1 MGLKSKP
8 KKGNEKKLNIPT
20 SSAAKEVNDNDA
32 GRALVGKIV
41 GNKTMEFENKDI
53 SLADIRLN
61 PDNEI
66 FRQND
71 NGEDIEILAE
81 DIKRNGLLHNLV
93 VFPEQEDGKT
103 VYVLLSGERRYRA
116 LMLLQEQD
124 ATWNAAKNCNVVTTP
139 LSPNEKKV
147 ILYSANLQVRGGLN
161 DEAVRR
167 KAVSEFIE
175 CLQKEPYNM
184 NRVDALKAIKSVS
197 SVNPKTIDRDAR
209 LEDKLKGS
217 LKELLDAKFLSR
229 SECESYLRFDD
240 EKQEEIGQKYQE
252 LNAVDCHGDT
262 GEEAG
267 KNHIEVMRDTLH
279 DTFREYLFSA
289 LQQRTRAEHEETY
302 KKSIEYFDSELQ
314 ELKKKAEEFG
324 IIKEC
329 NTPEEVADFEYDA
342 QKDATKDVA
351 KKEREA
357 ADISVSAVLKT
368 TPTIIKKLQRVY
380 SNKSYEKAL
389 RHVSQESRDSDI
401 AALEEVIEM
410 ATKLKEKIKSVD

>member
-1 MGLKSKP
+1 MALTK
-8 KKGNEKKLNIPT
+8 KKGPVTTPKLPNIEALKKVNNNNAGAFYNDLLN
-20 SSAAKEVNDNDA
+20 AKH
-32 GRALVGKIV
+32 KI
-41 GNKTMEFENKDI
+41 EYESRDI
-53 SLADIRLN
+53 SLFNIRTN

-66 FRQND
+66 FREID
-71 NGEDIEILAE
+71 DDEDIRILAD

-93 VFPEQEDGKT
+93 MFPSTEEGRE

-116 LMLLQEQD
+116 LKLLVEEGDTSWQIVR
-124 ATWNAAKNCNVVTTP
+124 NCNIITTE
-139 LSPNEKKV
+139 LSDNEKKV
-147 ILYSANLQVRGGLN
+147 LLYSANLQVRGGLN

-209 LEDKLKGS
+209 LEDKLRGT

-314 ELKKKAEEFG
+314 ELKKKAEEYG
-324 IIKEC
+324 IIKES

-410 ATKLKEKIKSVD
+410 ATKLKEKIKAVD

>member
-1 MGLKSKP
+1 MALTK
-8 KKGNEKKLNIPT
+8 KKGPVTTPKLPNIEALKKVNNNNAGAFYNDLLN
-20 SSAAKEVNDNDA
+20 AKH
-32 GRALVGKIV
+32 KI
-41 GNKTMEFENKDI
+41 EYESRDI
-53 SLADIRLN
+53 SLFNIRTN

-66 FRQND
+66 FREID
-71 NGEDIEILAE
+71 DDEDIRILAD

-93 VFPEQEDGKT
+93 MFPSTEEGRE

-116 LMLLQEQD
+116 LKLLVEEGDTSWQIVR
-124 ATWNAAKNCNVVTTP
+124 NCNVITTE
-139 LSPNEKKV
+139 LSDNEKKV
-147 ILYSANLQVRGGLN
+147 LLYSANLQVRGGLN

-167 KAVSEFIE
+167 KAVSDFIE

-351 KKEREA
+351 NKEREA

-410 ATKLKEKIKSVD
+410 ATKLKEKIKAVD

>member
-1 MGLKSKP
+1 MALTK
-8 KKGNEKKLNIPT
+8 KKGPVTTPKLPNIEALKKVNNNSAGAFYNDLLN
-20 SSAAKEVNDNDA
+20 AKH
-32 GRALVGKIV
+32 KI
-41 GNKTMEFENKDI
+41 EYESRDI
-53 SLADIRLN
+53 SLYNIRTN

-66 FRQND
+66 FREID
-71 NGEDIEILAE
+71 DDEDIRILAD

-93 VFPEQEDGKT
+93 LFPFTEEGRE

-116 LMLLQEQD
+116 LKLLVEEGDTSWQIVR
-124 ATWNAAKNCNVVTTP
+124 NCNVITTE
-139 LSPNEKKV
+139 LSDNEKKV
-147 ILYSANLQVRGGLN
+147 LLYSANLQVRGGLN

-209 LEDKLKGS
+209 LEDKLRGT

-410 ATKLKEKIKSVD
+410 ATKLKEKIKAVD

>member
-1 MGLKSKP
+1 MALTK
-8 KKGNEKKLNIPT
+8 KKGPVTAPKLPNIEALKKVNNNNAGAFYNDLLN
-20 SSAAKEVNDNDA
+20 AKH
-32 GRALVGKIV
+32 KI
-41 GNKTMEFENKDI
+41 EYESRDI
-53 SLADIRLN
+53 SLFNIRTN

-66 FRQND
+66 FREID
-71 NGEDIEILAE
+71 DDEDIRILAD

-93 VFPEQEDGKT
+93 MFPSTEEGRE

-116 LMLLQEQD
+116 LKLLVEEGDTSWQIVR
-124 ATWNAAKNCNVVTTP
+124 NCNVITTE
-139 LSPNEKKV
+139 LSDNEKKV
-147 ILYSANLQVRGGLN
+147 LLYSANLQVRGGLN

-175 CLQKEPYNM
+175 CLQEEPYNM

-209 LEDKLKGS
+209 LEDKLRGT

-302 KKSIEYFDSELQ
+302 KKSIEFFDSELQ

-329 NTPEEVADFEYDA
+329 NTPEEIVDFEYDA

-410 ATKLKEKIKSVD
+410 ATKLKEKIKAVD

>member
-1 MGLKSKP
+1 MALTK
-8 KKGNEKKLNIPT
+8 KKGPVTTPKLPNIEALKKVNNNTAGAFYNDLLN
-20 SSAAKEVNDNDA
+20 AKH
-32 GRALVGKIV
+32 KI
-41 GNKTMEFENKDI
+41 EYESRDI
-53 SLADIRLN
+53 SLFNIRTN

-66 FRQND
+66 FREID
-71 NGEDIEILAE
+71 DDEDIRILAD

-93 VFPEQEDGKT
+93 MFPSTEEGRE

-116 LMLLQEQD
+116 LKLLVEEGDTSWQIVR
-124 ATWNAAKNCNVVTTP
+124 NCNVITTE
-139 LSPNEKKV
+139 LSDNEKKAL
-147 ILYSANLQVRGGLN
+147 LYSANLQVRGGLN

-229 SECESYLRFDD
+229 SECETYLRFDD

-262 GEEAG
+262 WEEAG

-329 NTPEEVADFEYDA
+329 NTPDEVADFEYDA
-342 QKDATKDVA
+342 QKDATRDVA

-389 RHVSQESRDSDI
+389 RRVSQESRDSDI

-410 ATKLKEKIKSVD
+410 ATKLKEKIKAVVD

>member
-1 MGLKSKP
+1 MALTK
-8 KKGNEKKLNIPT
+8 KKGPVATPKLPNIEALKKVNNNSAGAFYNDLLN
-20 SSAAKEVNDNDA
+20 AKH
-32 GRALVGKIV
+32 KI
-41 GNKTMEFENKDI
+41 EYESRDI
-53 SLADIRLN
+53 SLFNIRTN

-66 FRQND
+66 FREID
-71 NGEDIEILAE
+71 DDEDIRILAD

-93 VFPEQEDGKT
+93 MFPSTEEGRE

-116 LMLLQEQD
+116 LKLLVEEGDTSWQIVR
-124 ATWNAAKNCNVVTTP
+124 NCNVITTE
-139 LSPNEKKV
+139 LSDNEKKV
-147 ILYSANLQVRGGLN
+147 LLYSANLQVRGGLN

-167 KAVSEFIE
+167 KAVSDFIE

-209 LEDKLKGS
+209 LEDKLNGS

-302 KKSIEYFDSELQ
+302 KKSIENFDSELQ

-401 AALEEVIEM
+401 AALEEVIEI
-410 ATKLKEKIKSVD
+410 ATKLKEKIKAVD

>member
-1 MGLKSKP
+1 MALTK
-8 KKGNEKKLNIPT
+8 KKGPVTTPKLPNIEALKKVNNNNAGAFYNDLLN
-20 SSAAKEVNDNDA
+20 AKH
-32 GRALVGKIV
+32 KI
-41 GNKTMEFENKDI
+41 EYESRDI
-53 SLADIRLN
+53 SLFNIRTN

-66 FRQND
+66 FREID
-71 NGEDIEILAE
+71 DDEDIRILAD

-93 VFPEQEDGKT
+93 MFPSTEEGRE

-116 LMLLQEQD
+116 LKLLVEEGDTSWQIVR
-124 ATWNAAKNCNVVTTP
+124 NCNIITTE
-139 LSPNEKKV
+139 LSDNEKKV
-147 ILYSANLQVRGGLN
+147 LLYSANLQVRGGLN

-209 LEDKLKGS
+209 LEDKLRGT

-262 GEEAG
+262 GEGAG

-342 QKDATKDVA
+342 QKDATNDVA

-410 ATKLKEKIKSVD
+410 ATKLKEKIKAVD

>member
-1 MGLKSKP
+1 MALTK
-8 KKGNEKKLNIPT
+8 KKGPVTTPKLPNIEALKKVNNNSAGAFYNDLLN
-20 SSAAKEVNDNDA
+20 AKH
-32 GRALVGKIV
+32 KI
-41 GNKTMEFENKDI
+41 EYESRDI
-53 SLADIRLN
+53 SLFNIRTN

-66 FRQND
+66 FREID
-71 NGEDIEILAE
+71 DDEDIRILAD

-93 VFPEQEDGKT
+93 MFPSTEEGRE

-116 LMLLQEQD
+116 LKLLVEEGDTSWQIVR
-124 ATWNAAKNCNVVTTP
+124 NCNVITTE
-139 LSPNEKKV
+139 LSDNEKKV
-147 ILYSANLQVRGGLN
+147 LLYSANLQVRGGLN

-167 KAVSEFIE
+167 KAVSDFIE

-217 LKELLDAKFLSR
+217 LKALLDAKFLSR

-240 EKQEEIGQKYQE
+240 EKQDEIGQKYQE

-351 KKEREA
+351 KKERKA

-410 ATKLKEKIKSVD
+410 ATKLKEKIKAVD

>member
-1 MGLKSKP
+1 MALTK
-8 KKGNEKKLNIPT
+8 KKGPVTTPKLPNIEALKKVNNNNAGAFYNDLLN
-20 SSAAKEVNDNDA
+20 AKH
-32 GRALVGKIV
+32 KI
-41 GNKTMEFENKDI
+41 EYESRDI
-53 SLADIRLN
+53 SLFNIRTN

-66 FRQND
+66 FREID
-71 NGEDIEILAE
+71 DDEDIRILAD

-93 VFPEQEDGKT
+93 MFPSTEEGRE

-116 LMLLQEQD
+116 LKLLVAEGDTSWQIVR
-124 ATWNAAKNCNVVTTP
+124 NCNVITTE
-139 LSPNEKKV
+139 LSDNEKKV
-147 ILYSANLQVRGGLN
+147 LLYSANLQVRGGLN

-167 KAVSEFIE
+167 KAVSDFIE

-342 QKDATKDVA
+342 QKDATKDAA

-410 ATKLKEKIKSVD
+410 ATKLKEKIKAVD

>member
-1 MGLKSKP
+1 MALTK
-8 KKGNEKKLNIPT
+8 KKGPVTTPKLPNIEALKKVNNNSAGAFNNDLLN
-20 SSAAKEVNDNDA
+20 AKH
-32 GRALVGKIV
+32 KI
-41 GNKTMEFENKDI
+41 EYESRDI
-53 SLADIRLN
+53 SLFNIRTN

-66 FRQND
+66 FREID
-71 NGEDIEILAE
+71 DDEDIRILAD

-93 VFPEQEDGKT
+93 MFPSTEEGRE

-116 LMLLQEQD
+116 LKLLVEEGDTSWQIVR
-124 ATWNAAKNCNVVTTP
+124 NCNVITTE
-139 LSPNEKKV
+139 LSDNEKKV
-147 ILYSANLQVRGGLN
+147 LLYSANLQVRGGLN

-167 KAVSEFIE
+167 KAVSDFIE

-252 LNAVDCHGDT
+252 LNAVDCHGDV

-279 DTFREYLFSA
+279 DTFREYLFNA
-289 LQQRTRAEHEETY
+289 LQQRTRAEHEEAY
-302 KKSIEYFDSELQ
+302 KKAIEYFDSELQ

-324 IIKEC
+324 IIKKC
-329 NTPEEVADFEYDA
+329 NAPEEVADFEYDA
-342 QKDATKDVA
+342 KKEAAKDVA

-357 ADISVSAVLKT
+357 ADISVSAVLKA

-389 RHVSQESRDSDI
+389 SHVSQESRDSDI

-410 ATKLKEKIKSVD
+410 ATKLKEKIEAVD

>member
-1 MGLKSKP
+1 MALTK
-8 KKGNEKKLNIPT
+8 KKGPVTTPKLPNIEALKK
-20 SSAAKEVNDNDA
+20 VNNNNAGACYNDVLDA
-32 GRALVGKIV
+32 MHKRVY
-41 GNKTMEFENKDI
+41 ESRDI
-53 SLADIRLN
+53 SLFNIRTN

-66 FRQND
+66 FREID
-71 NGEDIEILAE
+71 DDEDIRILAD

-93 VFPEQEDGKT
+93 MFPSTEEGRE

-116 LMLLQEQD
+116 LKLLVEEGDTSWQIVR
-124 ATWNAAKNCNVVTTP
+124 NCNIITTE
-139 LSPNEKKV
+139 LSDNEKKV
-147 ILYSANLQVRGGLN
+147 LLYSANLQVRGGLN

-209 LEDKLKGS
+209 LEDKLRGT

-410 ATKLKEKIKSVD
+410 ATKLREKIKAVD

>member
-1 MGLKSKP
+1 MALTK
-8 KKGNEKKLNIPT
+8 KKGPVTTPKLPNIEALKKVNNNNAGAFYNDLLN
-20 SSAAKEVNDNDA
+20 AKH
-32 GRALVGKIV
+32 KI
-41 GNKTMEFENKDI
+41 EYESRDI
-53 SLADIRLN
+53 SLFNIRTN

-66 FRQND
+66 FREID
-71 NGEDIEILAE
+71 DDEDIRILAD

-93 VFPEQEDGKT
+93 MFPSTEEGRE

-116 LMLLQEQD
+116 LKLLVEEGDTSWQIVR
-124 ATWNAAKNCNVVTTP
+124 NCNIITTE
-139 LSPNEKKV
+139 LSDNEKKV
-147 ILYSANLQVRGGLN
+147 LLYSANLQVRGGLN

-209 LEDKLKGS
+209 LEDKLKEN

-314 ELKKKAEEFG
+314 ELLKKAEEFG

-410 ATKLKEKIKSVD
+410 ATKLKEKIKAVD

>member
-1 MGLKSKP
+1 MALTK
-8 KKGNEKKLNIPT
+8 KKGPVTTPKLPNIEALKKVNNNNAGAFYNDLLN
-20 SSAAKEVNDNDA
+20 AKH
-32 GRALVGKIV
+32 KI
-41 GNKTMEFENKDI
+41 EYESRDI
-53 SLADIRLN
+53 SLFNIRTN

-66 FRQND
+66 FREID
-71 NGEDIEILAE
+71 DDEDIRILAD

-93 VFPEQEDGKT
+93 MFPSTEEGRE

-116 LMLLQEQD
+116 LKLLVEEGNTSWQIVR
-124 ATWNAAKNCNVVTTP
+124 NCNIITTE
-139 LSPNEKKV
+139 LSDNEKKV
-147 ILYSANLQVRGGLN
+147 LLYSANLQVRGGLN

-209 LEDKLKGS
+209 LEDKLRGT

-329 NTPEEVADFEYDA
+329 NTPEEIADFEYDA
-342 QKDATKDVA
+342 QKDATKAVA

-410 ATKLKEKIKSVD
+410 ATKLKEKIKAVD

>member
-1 MGLKSKP
+1 MALTK
-8 KKGNEKKLNIPT
+8 KKGPVTTPKLPNIEALKKVNNNNAGAFYNDLLN
-20 SSAAKEVNDNDA
+20 AKH
-32 GRALVGKIV
+32 KI
-41 GNKTMEFENKDI
+41 EYESRDI
-53 SLADIRLN
+53 SLFNIRTN

-66 FRQND
+66 FREID
-71 NGEDIEILAE
+71 DDEDIRILAD

-93 VFPEQEDGKT
+93 MFPSTEEGRE

-116 LMLLQEQD
+116 LKLLVEEGDTSWQIVR
-124 ATWNAAKNCNVVTTP
+124 NCNVITTE
-139 LSPNEKKV
+139 LSDNEKKV
-147 ILYSANLQVRGGLN
+147 LLYSANLQVRGGLN

-167 KAVSEFIE
+167 KAVSDFIE

-240 EKQEEIGQKYQE
+240 EKLDEIGQKYQE

-262 GEEAG
+262 GEETG

-279 DTFREYLFSA
+279 DMFREYLFSA

-351 KKEREA
+351 NKEREA

-410 ATKLKEKIKSVD
+410 ATKLKEKIKAVD

>member
-1 MGLKSKP
+1 MALTK
-8 KKGNEKKLNIPT
+8 KKGPVTTPKLPNIEALKKVNNNNAGAFYNDLLN
-20 SSAAKEVNDNDA
+20 AKH
-32 GRALVGKIV
+32 KI
-41 GNKTMEFENKDI
+41 EYESRDI
-53 SLADIRLN
+53 SLFNIRTN

-66 FRQND
+66 FREID
-71 NGEDIEILAE
+71 DDEDIRILAD

-93 VFPEQEDGKT
+93 MFPSTEEGRE

-116 LMLLQEQD
+116 LKLLVEEGDTSWQIVR
-124 ATWNAAKNCNVVTTP
+124 NCNIITTEI
-139 LSPNEKKV
+139 SDNEKKV
-147 ILYSANLQVRGGLN
+147 LLYSANLQVRGGLN

-289 LQQRTRAEHEETY
+289 LQQRTRAEHEEIY

-329 NTPEEVADFEYDA
+329 NTPEEIADFEYDA
-342 QKDATKDVA
+342 QKDATKAVA

-410 ATKLKEKIKSVD
+410 ATKLKEKIKAVD

>member
-1 MGLKSKP
+1 MALTK
-8 KKGNEKKLNIPT
+8 KKGPVTTPKLPNIEALKKVNSNSAGAFYNDLLN
-20 SSAAKEVNDNDA
+20 AKH
-32 GRALVGKIV
+32 KI
-41 GNKTMEFENKDI
+41 EYESRDI
-53 SLADIRLN
+53 SLYNIRTN

-66 FRQND
+66 FREID
-71 NGEDIEILAE
+71 DDEDIRILAD

-93 VFPEQEDGKT
+93 MFPSTEEGRE

-116 LMLLQEQD
+116 LKLLVEEGDTSWQIVR
-124 ATWNAAKNCNVVTTP
+124 NCNIITTE
-139 LSPNEKKV
+139 LSDNEKKV
-147 ILYSANLQVRGGLN
+147 LLYSANLQVRGGLN

-209 LEDKLKGS
+209 LEDKLRGT

-342 QKDATKDVA
+342 QKDATKAVA

-410 ATKLKEKIKSVD
+410 ATKLKEKIKAVD

>member
-1 MGLKSKP
+1 MALTK
-8 KKGNEKKLNIPT
+8 KKGPVTTPKLPNIEALKKVNNNSAGAFYNDLLN
-20 SSAAKEVNDNDA
+20 AKH
-32 GRALVGKIV
+32 KI
-41 GNKTMEFENKDI
+41 EYESRDI
-53 SLADIRLN
+53 SLFNIRTN

-66 FRQND
+66 FREID
-71 NGEDIEILAE
+71 DDEDIRILAD

-93 VFPEQEDGKT
+93 MFPTTEEGRE

-116 LMLLQEQD
+116 LKLLVEEGDTSWQIVR
-124 ATWNAAKNCNVVTTP
+124 NCNVITTE
-139 LSPNEKKV
+139 LSDNEKKV
-147 ILYSANLQVRGGLN
+147 LLYSANLQVRGGLN

-167 KAVSEFIE
+167 KAVSDFIE

-240 EKQEEIGQKYQE
+240 EKQDEIGQKYQE
-252 LNAVDCHGDT
+252 LNAVDYHGDT

-389 RHVSQESRDSDI
+389 RHVSQQSRDSDI

-410 ATKLKEKIKSVD
+410 ATKLKEKIKAVD

>member
-1 MGLKSKP
+1 MALTK
-8 KKGNEKKLNIPT
+8 KKGPVTTPKLPNIEALKKVNNNNAGAFYNDLLN
-20 SSAAKEVNDNDA
+20 AKH
-32 GRALVGKIV
+32 KI
-41 GNKTMEFENKDI
+41 EYESRDI
-53 SLADIRLN
+53 SLFNIRTN

-66 FRQND
+66 FREID
-71 NGEDIEILAE
+71 DDEDIRILAD

-93 VFPEQEDGKT
+93 MFPSTEEGRE

-116 LMLLQEQD
+116 LKLLVEEGDTSWQIVR
-124 ATWNAAKNCNVVTTP
+124 NCNVITTEI
-139 LSPNEKKV
+139 SDNEKKV
-147 ILYSANLQVRGGLN
+147 LLYSANLQVRGGLN

-167 KAVSEFIE
+167 KAVSDFIE

-240 EKQEEIGQKYQE
+240 EKLDEIGQKYQE

-279 DTFREYLFSA
+279 DMFREYLFSA

-351 KKEREA
+351 NKEREA

-401 AALEEVIEM
+401 AALEEVIDM
-410 ATKLKEKIKSVD
+410 ATKLKEKIKAVD

>member
-1 MGLKSKP
+1 MALTK
-8 KKGNEKKLNIPT
+8 KKGPVTTPKLPNIEALKKVNNNNAGAFYNDLLN
-20 SSAAKEVNDNDA
+20 AKH
-32 GRALVGKIV
+32 KI
-41 GNKTMEFENKDI
+41 EYESRDI
-53 SLADIRLN
+53 SLFNIRTN

-66 FRQND
+66 FREID
-71 NGEDIEILAE
+71 DDEDIRILAD

-93 VFPEQEDGKT
+93 MFPSTEEGRE

-116 LMLLQEQD
+116 LKLLVEEGDTSWQIVR
-124 ATWNAAKNCNVVTTP
+124 NCNVITTE
-139 LSPNEKKV
+139 LSDNEKKV
-147 ILYSANLQVRGGLN
+147 LLYSANLQVRGGLN

-167 KAVSEFIE
+167 KAVSDFIE

-240 EKQEEIGQKYQE
+240 EKLDEIGQKYQE

-279 DTFREYLFSA
+279 DMFREYLFSA

-351 KKEREA
+351 NKEREA

-401 AALEEVIEM
+401 AALEEVIDM
-410 ATKLKEKIKSVD
+410 ATKLKEKIKAVD

>member
-1 MGLKSKP
+1 MALTK
-8 KKGNEKKLNIPT
+8 KKGPVTTPKLPNIEALKKVNNNNAGAFYNDLLN
-20 SSAAKEVNDNDA
+20 AKH
-32 GRALVGKIV
+32 KI
-41 GNKTMEFENKDI
+41 EYESRDI
-53 SLADIRLN
+53 SLFNIRTN

-66 FRQND
+66 FREID
-71 NGEDIEILAE
+71 DDEDIRILAD

-93 VFPEQEDGKT
+93 MFPSTEEGRE

-116 LMLLQEQD
+116 LKLLVEEGDTSWQIVR
-124 ATWNAAKNCNVVTTP
+124 NCNVITTE
-139 LSPNEKKV
+139 LSDNEKKV
-147 ILYSANLQVRGGLN
+147 LLYSANLQVRGGLN

-209 LEDKLKGS
+209 LEDKLRGT

-267 KNHIEVMRDTLH
+267 KNHIEVLRDTLH

-351 KKEREA
+351 KKERKA

-410 ATKLKEKIKSVD
+410 ATKLKEKIKAVD

>member
-1 MGLKSKP
+1 MALTK
-8 KKGNEKKLNIPT
+8 KKGPVTTPKLPNIEALKKVNNNNAGAFYNDLLN
-20 SSAAKEVNDNDA
+20 AKH
-32 GRALVGKIV
+32 KI
-41 GNKTMEFENKDI
+41 EYESRDI
-53 SLADIRLN
+53 SLFNIRTN

-66 FRQND
+66 FREID
-71 NGEDIEILAE
+71 DDEDIRILAD

-93 VFPEQEDGKT
+93 MFPSTEEGRE

-116 LMLLQEQD
+116 LKLLVEEGDTSWQIVR
-124 ATWNAAKNCNVVTTP
+124 NCNVITTE
-139 LSPNEKKV
+139 LSDNEKKV
-147 ILYSANLQVRGGLN
+147 LLYSANLQVRGGLN

-167 KAVSEFIE
+167 KAVSDFIE

-240 EKQEEIGQKYQE
+240 EKLDEIGQKYQE

-279 DTFREYLFSA
+279 DMFREYLFSA

-351 KKEREA
+351 NKEREA

-401 AALEEVIEM
+401 AALEEVIEI
-410 ATKLKEKIKSVD
+410 ATKLKEKIKAVD

>member
-1 MGLKSKP
+1 MALTK
-8 KKGNEKKLNIPT
+8 KKGPVTTPKLPNIEALKKVNNNNAGTFYNDLLN
-20 SSAAKEVNDNDA
+20 AKH
-32 GRALVGKIV
+32 KI
-41 GNKTMEFENKDI
+41 EYESRDI
-53 SLADIRLN
+53 SLFNIRTN

-66 FRQND
+66 FREID
-71 NGEDIEILAE
+71 DDEDIRILAD

-93 VFPEQEDGKT
+93 MFPSTEEGRE

-116 LMLLQEQD
+116 LKLLVEEGDTSWQIVR
-124 ATWNAAKNCNVVTTP
+124 NCNIITTE
-139 LSPNEKKV
+139 LSDNEKKV
-147 ILYSANLQVRGGLN
+147 LLYSANLQVRGGLN

-342 QKDATKDVA
+342 QKDATKAVA

-410 ATKLKEKIKSVD
+410 ATKLKEKIKAVD

>member
-1 MGLKSKP
+1 MALTK
-8 KKGNEKKLNIPT
+8 KKGPVTTPKLPNIEALKKVNNNNAGAFYNDLLN
-20 SSAAKEVNDNDA
+20 AKH
-32 GRALVGKIV
+32 KI
-41 GNKTMEFENKDI
+41 EYESRDI
-53 SLADIRLN
+53 SLFNIRTN

-66 FRQND
+66 FREID
-71 NGEDIEILAE
+71 DDEDIRILAD

-93 VFPEQEDGKT
+93 MFPSTEE

-116 LMLLQEQD
+116 LKLLVEEGDTSWQIVR
-124 ATWNAAKNCNVVTTP
+124 NCNVITTE
-139 LSPNEKKV
+139 LSDNEKKV
-147 ILYSANLQVRGGLN
+147 LLYSANLQVRGGLN

-167 KAVSEFIE
+167 KAVSDFIE

-410 ATKLKEKIKSVD
+410 ATKLKEKIKAVD

>member
-1 MGLKSKP
+1 MALTK
-8 KKGNEKKLNIPT
+8 KKGPVTTPKLPNIEALKKVNNNNAGAFYNDLLN
-20 SSAAKEVNDNDA
+20 AKH
-32 GRALVGKIV
+32 KI
-41 GNKTMEFENKDI
+41 EYESRDI
-53 SLADIRLN
+53 SLFNIRTN

-66 FRQND
+66 FREID
-71 NGEDIEILAE
+71 DDEDIRILAD

-93 VFPEQEDGKT
+93 LFPSTEEGRE

-116 LMLLQEQD
+116 LKLLVAEGDTSWQIVR
-124 ATWNAAKNCNVVTTP
+124 NCNVITTE
-139 LSPNEKKV
+139 LSDNEKKV
-147 ILYSANLQVRGGLN
+147 LLYSANLQVRGGLN

-167 KAVSEFIE
+167 KAVSDFIE

-240 EKQEEIGQKYQE
+240 EKLDEIGQKYQE

-314 ELKKKAEEFG
+314 KLKKKAEEFG

-410 ATKLKEKIKSVD
+410 ATKLKEKIKAVD

>member
-1 MGLKSKP
+1 MALTK
-8 KKGNEKKLNIPT
+8 KKGPVTTPKLPNIEALKKVNNNSAGAFYNDLLN
-20 SSAAKEVNDNDA
+20 AKH
-32 GRALVGKIV
+32 KI
-41 GNKTMEFENKDI
+41 EYESRDI
-53 SLADIRLN
+53 SLFNIRTN

-66 FRQND
+66 FREID
-71 NGEDIEILAE
+71 DDEDIRILAD

-93 VFPEQEDGKT
+93 MFPSTEEGRE

-116 LMLLQEQD
+116 LKLLVEEGDTSWQIVR
-124 ATWNAAKNCNVVTTP
+124 NCNIITTE
-139 LSPNEKKV
+139 LSDNEKKV
-147 ILYSANLQVRGGLN
+147 LLYSANLQVRGGLN

-175 CLQKEPYNM
+175 CLQKVPYNM

-240 EKQEEIGQKYQE
+240 EKLDEIGQKYQE

-410 ATKLKEKIKSVD
+410 ATKLKEKIKAVD

>member
-1 MGLKSKP
+1 MALTK
-8 KKGNEKKLNIPT
+8 KKGPVTTPKLPNIEALKKVNNNNAGAFYNDLLN
-20 SSAAKEVNDNDA
+20 AKH
-32 GRALVGKIV
+32 KI
-41 GNKTMEFENKDI
+41 EYESRDI
-53 SLADIRLN
+53 SLFNIRTN

-66 FRQND
+66 FREID
-71 NGEDIEILAE
+71 DDEDIRILAD

-93 VFPEQEDGKT
+93 MFPSTEEGRE

-116 LMLLQEQD
+116 LKLLVEEGDTSWQIVR
-124 ATWNAAKNCNVVTTP
+124 NCNVITTE
-139 LSPNEKKV
+139 LSDNEKKV
-147 ILYSANLQVRGGLN
+147 LLYSANLQVRGGLN

-175 CLQKEPYNM
+175 CLQEEPYNM

-240 EKQEEIGQKYQE
+240 EKQKEIGQKYQE

-342 QKDATKDVA
+342 QKDVTKDVA

-410 ATKLKEKIKSVD
+410 ATKLKEKIKAVD

>member
-1 MGLKSKP
+1 MALTK
-8 KKGNEKKLNIPT
+8 KKGPVTTPKLPNIEALKKVNNNNAGAFYNDLLN
-20 SSAAKEVNDNDA
+20 AKH
-32 GRALVGKIV
+32 KI
-41 GNKTMEFENKDI
+41 EYESRDI
-53 SLADIRLN
+53 SLFNIRTN

-66 FRQND
+66 FREID
-71 NGEDIEILAE
+71 DDEDIRILAD

-93 VFPEQEDGKT
+93 MFPSTEEGRE

-116 LMLLQEQD
+116 LKLLVEEGDTSWQIVR
-124 ATWNAAKNCNVVTTP
+124 NCNIITTE
-139 LSPNEKKV
+139 LSDNEKKV
-147 ILYSANLQVRGGLN
+147 LLYSANLQVRGGLN

-209 LEDKLKGS
+209 LEDKLRGT

-342 QKDATKDVA
+342 QKDATKDAA

-410 ATKLKEKIKSVD
+410 ATKLKEKIKAVD

>member
-1 MGLKSKP
+1 MALTK
-8 KKGNEKKLNIPT
+8 KKGPVTTPKLPNIEALKKVNNNNAGAFYNDLLN
-20 SSAAKEVNDNDA
+20 AKH
-32 GRALVGKIV
+32 KI
-41 GNKTMEFENKDI
+41 EYESRDI
-53 SLADIRLN
+53 SLFNIRTN

-66 FRQND
+66 FREID
-71 NGEDIEILAE
+71 DDEDIRILAD

-93 VFPEQEDGKT
+93 MFPSTEEGRE

-116 LMLLQEQD
+116 LKLLVEEGDTSWQIIR
-124 ATWNAAKNCNVVTTP
+124 NCNIITTE
-139 LSPNEKKV
+139 LSDNEKKV
-147 ILYSANLQVRGGLN
+147 LLYSANLQVRGGLN

-209 LEDKLKGS
+209 LEDKLRGT

-329 NTPEEVADFEYDA
+329 NTPEEIADFEYDA
-342 QKDATKDVA
+342 QKDAIKAVA

-410 ATKLKEKIKSVD
+410 ATKLKEKIKALD

>member
-1 MGLKSKP
+1 MALTK
-8 KKGNEKKLNIPT
+8 KKGPVTTPKLPNIEALKKVNNNNAGAFYNDLLN
-20 SSAAKEVNDNDA
+20 AKH
-32 GRALVGKIV
+32 KI
-41 GNKTMEFENKDI
+41 EYESRDI
-53 SLADIRLN
+53 SLFNIRTN

-66 FRQND
+66 FREID
-71 NGEDIEILAE
+71 DDEDIRILAD

-93 VFPEQEDGKT
+93 MFPSTGEGRE

-116 LMLLQEQD
+116 LKLLVEEGDTSWQIVR
-124 ATWNAAKNCNVVTTP
+124 NCNVITTE
-139 LSPNEKKV
+139 LSDNEKKV
-147 ILYSANLQVRGGLN
+147 LLYSANLQVRGGLN

-167 KAVSEFIE
+167 KAVSDFIE

-209 LEDKLKGS
+209 LEDKLRGT
-217 LKELLDAKFLSR
+217 LKELLDAKSLSR

-329 NTPEEVADFEYDA
+329 NTPEEIADFEYDA

-410 ATKLKEKIKSVD
+410 ATKLKEKIKAVD

>member
-1 MGLKSKP
+1 MALTK
-8 KKGNEKKLNIPT
+8 KKGPVTTPKLPNIEALKKVNNNNAGAFYNDLLN
-20 SSAAKEVNDNDA
+20 AKH
-32 GRALVGKIV
+32 KI
-41 GNKTMEFENKDI
+41 EYESRDI
-53 SLADIRLN
+53 SLFNIRTN

-66 FRQND
+66 FREID
-71 NGEDIEILAE
+71 DDEDIRILAD

-93 VFPEQEDGKT
+93 MFPSTEEGRE

-116 LMLLQEQD
+116 LKLLVAEGDTSWQIVR
-124 ATWNAAKNCNVVTTP
+124 NCNVITTE
-139 LSPNEKKV
+139 LSDNEKKV
-147 ILYSANLQVRGGLN
+147 LLYSANLQVRGGLN

-167 KAVSEFIE
+167 KAVSDFIE

-342 QKDATKDVA
+342 QKDVTKDVA

-410 ATKLKEKIKSVD
+410 ATKLKEKIKAVD

>member
-1 MGLKSKP
+1 MALTK
-8 KKGNEKKLNIPT
+8 KKGPVTTPKLPNIEALKKVNNNNAGAFYNDLLN
-20 SSAAKEVNDNDA
+20 AKHTIEYES
-32 GRALVGKIV
+32 R
-41 GNKTMEFENKDI
+41 DI
-53 SLADIRLN
+53 SLFNIRTN

-66 FRQND
+66 FREID
-71 NGEDIEILAE
+71 DDEDIRILAD

-93 VFPEQEDGKT
+93 MFPSTEEGRE

-116 LMLLQEQD
+116 LKLLVEEGDTSWQIVR
-124 ATWNAAKNCNVVTTP
+124 NCNIITTE
-139 LSPNEKKV
+139 LSDNEKKV
-147 ILYSANLQVRGGLN
+147 LLYSANLQVRGGLN

-209 LEDKLKGS
+209 LEDKLRGT

-262 GEEAG
+262 GEEVG

-401 AALEEVIEM
+401 AALEEVIDM
-410 ATKLKEKIKSVD
+410 ATKLKEKIKAVD

>member
-1 MGLKSKP
+1 MALTK
-8 KKGNEKKLNIPT
+8 KKGPVTTPKLPNIEALKKVNNNNAGAFYNDLLN
-20 SSAAKEVNDNDA
+20 AKH
-32 GRALVGKIV
+32 KI
-41 GNKTMEFENKDI
+41 EYESRDI
-53 SLADIRLN
+53 SLFNIRTN

-66 FRQND
+66 FREID
-71 NGEDIEILAE
+71 DDEDIRILAD

-93 VFPEQEDGKT
+93 MFPSTEEGRE

-116 LMLLQEQD
+116 LKLLVEEGDTSWQIVR
-124 ATWNAAKNCNVVTTP
+124 NCNIITTE
-139 LSPNEKKV
+139 LSDNEKKV
-147 ILYSANLQVRGGLN
+147 LLYSANLQVRGGLN

-209 LEDKLKGS
+209 LEDKLRGT

-240 EKQEEIGQKYQE
+240 EKLDEIGQKYQE

-279 DTFREYLFSA
+279 DMFREYLFSA

-351 KKEREA
+351 NKEREA

-410 ATKLKEKIKSVD
+410 ATKLKEKIKAVD

>member
-1 MGLKSKP
+1 MALTK
-8 KKGNEKKLNIPT
+8 KKGPVTTPKLPNIEALKKVNNNNAGAFYNDLLN
-20 SSAAKEVNDNDA
+20 AKH
-32 GRALVGKIV
+32 KI
-41 GNKTMEFENKDI
+41 EYESRDI
-53 SLADIRLN
+53 SLFNIRTN

-66 FRQND
+66 FREID
-71 NGEDIEILAE
+71 DDEDIRILAD

-93 VFPEQEDGKT
+93 MFPSTEEGRE

-116 LMLLQEQD
+116 LKLLVEEGDTSWQIVR
-124 ATWNAAKNCNVVTTP
+124 NCNVITTE
-139 LSPNEKKV
+139 LSDNEKKV
-147 ILYSANLQVRGGLN
+147 LLYSANLQVRGGLN

-167 KAVSEFIE
+167 KAVSDFIE

-240 EKQEEIGQKYQE
+240 EKLDEIGQKYQE

-279 DTFREYLFSA
+279 DMFREYLFSA

-351 KKEREA
+351 NKEREA

-389 RHVSQESRDSDI
+389 CHVSQESRDSDI

-410 ATKLKEKIKSVD
+410 ATKLKEKIKAVD

>member
-1 MGLKSKP
+1 MALTK
-8 KKGNEKKLNIPT
+8 KKGPVTTPKLPNIEALKKVNNNNAGAFYNDLLN
-20 SSAAKEVNDNDA
+20 AKH
-32 GRALVGKIV
+32 KI
-41 GNKTMEFENKDI
+41 EYESRDI
-53 SLADIRLN
+53 SLFNIRTN

-66 FRQND
+66 FREID
-71 NGEDIEILAE
+71 DDEDIRILAD

-93 VFPEQEDGKT
+93 MFPSTEEGRE

-116 LMLLQEQD
+116 LKLLIEEGDTSWQIVR
-124 ATWNAAKNCNVVTTP
+124 NCNIITTE
-139 LSPNEKKV
+139 LSDNEKKV
-147 ILYSANLQVRGGLN
+147 LLYSANLQVRGGLN

-209 LEDKLKGS
+209 LEDKLKEN

-314 ELKKKAEEFG
+314 ELKKKAEAFG

-410 ATKLKEKIKSVD
+410 ATKLKEKIKAVD

>member
-1 MGLKSKP
+1 MALTK
-8 KKGNEKKLNIPT
+8 KKGPVTTPKLPNIEALKKVNNNNAGAFYNDLLN
-20 SSAAKEVNDNDA
+20 AKH
-32 GRALVGKIV
+32 KI
-41 GNKTMEFENKDI
+41 EYESRDI
-53 SLADIRLN
+53 SLFNIRTN

-66 FRQND
+66 FREID
-71 NGEDIEILAE
+71 DDEDIRILAD

-93 VFPEQEDGKT
+93 MFPSTEEGRE

-116 LMLLQEQD
+116 LKLLVEEGDPSWQIVR
-124 ATWNAAKNCNVVTTP
+124 NCNIITTE
-139 LSPNEKKV
+139 LSDNEKKV
-147 ILYSANLQVRGGLN
+147 LLYSANLQVRGGLN

-175 CLQKEPYNM
+175 CLQKEPYNV

-209 LEDKLKGS
+209 LEDKLRGT

-410 ATKLKEKIKSVD
+410 ATKLKEKIKAVD

>member
-1 MGLKSKP
+1 MALTK
-8 KKGNEKKLNIPT
+8 KKGPVTTPKLPNIEALKKVNNNNAGAFYNDLLN
-20 SSAAKEVNDNDA
+20 AKH
-32 GRALVGKIV
+32 KI
-41 GNKTMEFENKDI
+41 EYESRDI
-53 SLADIRLN
+53 SLFNIRTN

-66 FRQND
+66 FREID
-71 NGEDIEILAE
+71 DDEDIRILAD

-93 VFPEQEDGKT
+93 MFPSTEEGRE

-116 LMLLQEQD
+116 LKLLVEEGDTSWQIVR
-124 ATWNAAKNCNVVTTP
+124 NCNIITTE
-139 LSPNEKKV
+139 LSDNEKKV
-147 ILYSANLQVRGGLN
+147 LLYSANLQVRGGLN

-342 QKDATKDVA
+342 QKDVTKDVA

-410 ATKLKEKIKSVD
+410 ATKLKEKIKAVD

>member
-1 MGLKSKP
+1 MALTK
-8 KKGNEKKLNIPT
+8 KKGPVTTPKLPNIEALKKVNNNNAGAFYNDLLN
-20 SSAAKEVNDNDA
+20 AKH
-32 GRALVGKIV
+32 KI
-41 GNKTMEFENKDI
+41 EYESRDI
-53 SLADIRLN
+53 SLFNIRTN

-66 FRQND
+66 FREID
-71 NGEDIEILAE
+71 DDEDIRILAD

-93 VFPEQEDGKT
+93 MFPSTEEGRE

-116 LMLLQEQD
+116 LKLLVEEGDTSWQIVR
-124 ATWNAAKNCNVVTTP
+124 NCNIITTE
-139 LSPNEKKV
+139 LSDNEKKV
-147 ILYSANLQVRGGLN
+147 LLYSANLQVRGGLN

-209 LEDKLKGS
+209 LEDKLRGT

-302 KKSIEYFDSELQ
+302 KKSIEYFDNELQ

-342 QKDATKDVA
+342 QKDATKAVA

-410 ATKLKEKIKSVD
+410 ATKLKEKIKAVD

>member
-1 MGLKSKP
+1 MALTK
-8 KKGNEKKLNIPT
+8 KKGPVTTPKLPNIEALKKVNNNSAGAFYNDLLN
-20 SSAAKEVNDNDA
+20 AKH
-32 GRALVGKIV
+32 KI
-41 GNKTMEFENKDI
+41 EYESRDI
-53 SLADIRLN
+53 SLFNIRTN

-66 FRQND
+66 FREID
-71 NGEDIEILAE
+71 DDEDIRILAD

-93 VFPEQEDGKT
+93 MFPSTEEGRE

-116 LMLLQEQD
+116 LKLLVEEGDTSWQIVR
-124 ATWNAAKNCNVVTTP
+124 NCNVITTE
-139 LSPNEKKV
+139 LSDNEKKV
-147 ILYSANLQVRGGLN
+147 LLYSANLQVRGGLN

-167 KAVSEFIE
+167 KAVSDFIE

-240 EKQEEIGQKYQE
+240 EKQDEIGQKYQE

-351 KKEREA
+351 KKEKEA

-410 ATKLKEKIKSVD
+410 ATKLKEKIKAVD